1 MAELITLS
9 EAKQHLRVLFD
20 DDDTYITS
28 LITAAIQY
36 AEYYQN
42 RVYLAKPDENI
53 QPEEMPMLEKCA
65 CLLLIAHW
73 YENRCAVSSEKA
85 AREIPLGVKPLL
97 DLRRNVPV

>member
-1 MAELITLS
+1 MTEPITLS

-20 DDDTYITS
+20 DDDTYIAS

-36 AEYYQN
+36 AENYQN
-42 RVYLAKPDENI
+42 RVYLAKPGESL

-65 CLLLIAHW
+65 CLLLVGHW

-85 AREIPLGVKPLL
+85 MQEVPLGVKPLL
-97 DLRRNVPV
+97 NLRRNVPI